1 MNKIILLAMMSTSCT
16 YLLFG
21 QSSSVL
27 LGSRAN
33 SMGYASA
40 CLDDEWS
47 VFNNVAGL
55 AKVKEM
61 SAGFSCDVF
70 PGFKPFNR
78 AAGVIVFPYK
88 IASGIGIYHFGDDLY
103 REEMVSAA
111 AATSIGLTSLGL
123 KINYI
128 QYNVM
133 GMGRKG
139 LFTVSIGGMSEIVP
153 GITIGAHIT
162 TVNQPFISRKD
173 EERIPTRLLTGIQFR
188 LTNSVRIAAEIEKDL
203 SYAATVKAGVE
214 YKHNE
219 MFLVRTGV
227 NIHPSA
233 GFFGLGF
240 RRKKLLLDYAFSY
253 YVESGARHQG
263 TVSYRFKPR
272 K

>member
-1 MNKIILLAMMSTSCT
+1 MNKVILLAVISTSCT
-16 YLLFG
+16 YLLFA

-70 PGFKPFNR
+70 PGFRPFNR
-78 AAGVIVFPYK
+78 AGAVIVFPYK
-88 IASGIGIYHFGDDLY
+88 IVSGIGIYHFGDDLY
-103 REEMVSAA
+103 HEEMVSLA

-123 KINYI
+123 KINYV
-128 QYNVM
+128 QYNVA
-133 GMGRKG
+133 GIGRKG
-139 LFTVSIGGMSEIVP
+139 LFTIGIGGISEIVP
-153 GITIGAHIT
+153 GITVGAHIT
-162 TVNQPFISRKD
+162 TVNQPFLSRKD
-173 EERIPTRLLTGIQFR
+173 EERIPTSLLAGIQFR
-188 LTNSVRIAAEIEKDL
+188 LTHSVRIATEIEKDL
-203 SYAATVKAGVE
+203 SYAATLKAGVE
-214 YKHNE
+214 YKLNE
-219 MFLVRTGV
+219 MFVVRTGV

-240 RRKKLLLDYAFSY
+240 RRKKLLLDYACSY
-253 YVESGARHQG
+253 YVENGSRHQG
-263 TVSYRFKPR
+263 TISYHFKSR